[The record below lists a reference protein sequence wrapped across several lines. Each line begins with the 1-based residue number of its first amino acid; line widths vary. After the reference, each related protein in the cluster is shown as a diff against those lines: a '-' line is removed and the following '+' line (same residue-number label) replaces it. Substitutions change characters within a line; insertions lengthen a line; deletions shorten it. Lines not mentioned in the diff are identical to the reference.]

1 MRKINYVKDSK
12 AFWETRKKSRDA
24 VDKALASRSF
34 TEKLV
39 IADKMHAHH
48 AAMRNAKK
56 IAYKSS
62 PKPAET

>member
-1 MRKINYVKDSK
+1 MKNIHYIQDTKK
-12 AFWETRKKSRDA
+12 FWQTRKESRDA

-48 AAMRNAKK
+48 KAMRNAKK
-56 IAYKSS
+56 IA
-62 PKPAET
+62 